1 MLGLGSN
8 IASIGSH
15 CSVSS
20 FSPEDVSNLQ
30 LWLKNNHSVTAAQW
44 SDSSGNGLAMVQGT
58 SGNQA
63 SVSEGGLDFVE
74 GNEDHYDLVNAA
86 SDPATISIASQ
97 EAFMVFIVCNIRD
110 YDSNNSILSTDN
122 ASKYFL
128 EFQTNRKIR
137 INTGTSGSASSCEY
151 AAGSFTAGAK
161 MVVGIQREAGA
172 TGNINTFKN
181 GSLLSPTNGQKAQ
194 NDVIAFDGM
203 GTRTSDRFFD
213 GIIHEL
219 LCYDTA
225 DLTSDE
231 ITNINNYLTTKHG
244 I

>member
-30 LWLKNNHSVTAAQW
+30 LWLKNNHSLTVAQW
-44 SDSSGNGLAMVQGT
+44 DDSSGNGHHAAQGT

-63 SVSEGGLDFVE
+63 AVSEGGLDFE
-74 GNEDHYDLVNAA
+74 GTSNHHYDLANTGVVV
-86 SDPATISIASQ
+86 SSQ
-97 EAFMVFIVCNIRD
+97 EAFIIFIVCKIESFDNQ
-110 YDSNNSILSTDN
+110 NSILGTGDDDI
-122 ASKYFL
+122 FL
-128 EFQTNRKIR
+128 EFQTAKKIR
-137 INTGTSGSASSCEY
+137 FKAGGTAIAIDYPNGTFA
-151 AAGSFTAGAK
+151 TGAK
-161 MVVGIQREAGA
+161 AVFAIQREAGA
-172 TGNINTFKN
+172 TGNINLFKN
-181 GSLLSPTNGQKAQ
+181 GSAVSPDSQLANAGAITFNVLA
-194 NDVIAFDGM
+194 
-203 GTRTSDRFFD
+203 TRNNDRFFD

-219 LCYDTA
+219 LCYETA
-225 DLTSDE
+225 NLTSDE